1 MSNNRIILNGCI
13 EQFKSNNALDREPS
27 EIFDLFCV
35 SQTTKSYD
43 LTFEDIEKS
52 IVDNGNDGGIDSLLV
67 LVDDVAIES
76 LEDLDEVSFSSKTH
90 LAIIITQCKNEKTF
104 KEGVLDKLI
113 ATFPELF
120 NLENT
125 IETLLIR
132 FNPELVNRA
141 TIAREAWQRCAING
155 GRYKLVFSYCCSAEA
170 VEVNDVFRSKSE
182 QLKKLASTHFSGA
195 AIEHYNY
202 SSDELLK
209 LYQTHR
215 NQRLQLQFKEAPLS
229 TSYEDFGIGYVGTVK
244 LGDYKKFITD
254 DDGSIRD
261 DLFESNIRH
270 FQGLVD
276 VNKKIKH
283 TVQTPDKNDFW
294 WLNNGITIIADNP
307 RQVGKTLSID
317 NVQIVNGLQTSYSIY
332 NNHVGAISDNRS
344 VLVKVIINEDKETID
359 NIIAS
364 TNSQNP
370 VSPALLR
377 ATDSIQRNIELFFGN
392 AGYFYDRRKNYYKNQ
407 GKPAAKIFSIQTAAQ
422 AIESIIFNNPFT
434 ARSQPTSL
442 IKDDAN
448 YKRIFSSDTNYQ
460 VYLNCCLIV
469 KAVNDNWGR
478 IDPTLKGRVGN
489 FRLHIARI
497 MASVFTGKAE
507 YKPGDVESLSLES
520 IPQEKFKAAVSML
533 IASIEAFQKEKPDAN
548 LISMSK
554 IRGFTEYFIDR
565 LKVDLSN
572 PSLFEATAR

>member
-1 MSNNRIILNGCI
+1 MSNNTIILNGCV
-13 EQFKSNNALDREPS
+13 EQFKAKNELTRGDS

-35 SQTTKSYD
+35 SQITKSYD
-43 LTFEDIEKS
+43 LTFEDIDKS
-52 IVDNGNDGGIDSLLV
+52 IVDNGNDGGIDSLIV
-67 LVDDVAIES
+67 LIDDVGIES
-76 LEDLDEVSFSSKTH
+76 IEDLDEINFSQKTH
-90 LAIIITQCKNEKTF
+90 LDIIITQCKNEKSF
-104 KEGVLDKLI
+104 KEGVIDKLI
-113 ATFPELF
+113 TTFPELF
-120 NLENT
+120 NLEKSLDD
-125 IETLLIR
+125 LLIR
-132 FNPELVNRA
+132 FNPELVSRA
-141 TIAREAWQRCAING
+141 TIARDAWKKCAING
-155 GRYKLVFSYCCSAEA
+155 GKYKILFAYCSSAESI
-170 VEVNDVFRSKSE
+170 EINNVFKSKVD
-182 QLKKLASTHFSGA
+182 QLKGIAATHFSGA
-195 AIEHYNY
+195 LVEHINF
-202 SSDELLK
+202 SSSELLK

-215 NQRLQLQFKEAPLS
+215 NQRLQLLFKEAPLS
-229 TSYEDFGIGYVGTVK
+229 TSYEEYGIGYVGTVK
-244 LGDYKKFITD
+244 LNDYKEFVSD
-254 DDGSIRD
+254 EDGSIRD

-317 NVQIVNGLQTSYSIY
+317 NVQIVNGLQTSYSIF
-332 NNHVGAISDNRS
+332 NNHTAGKNDNRS

-392 AGYFYDRRKNYYKNQ
+392 RGYYYDRRKNYYKNQ

-422 AIESIIFNNPFT
+422 SIEAIIYNNPFT

-442 IKDDAN
+442 IKDDDN
-448 YKRIFSSDTNYQ
+448 YDRIFNQNTSFM
-460 VYLNCCLIV
+460 VYLNCCLIL
-469 KAVNDNWGR
+469 KAVNDHWGA
-478 IDPTLKGRVGN
+478 IEPGIKVRVGN
-489 FRLHIARI
+489 FKLHIARI
-497 MASVFTGKAE
+497 LASVLTA
-507 YKPGDVESLSLES
+507 KPNYSLSDLECLSVDIVDQNKFNESLAILTNA
-520 IPQEKFKAAVSML
+520 IDN
-533 IASIEAFQKEKPDAN
+533 FQRERPETN

-565 LKVDLSN
+565 LRRGAN
-572 PSLFEATAR
+572 APSLFG